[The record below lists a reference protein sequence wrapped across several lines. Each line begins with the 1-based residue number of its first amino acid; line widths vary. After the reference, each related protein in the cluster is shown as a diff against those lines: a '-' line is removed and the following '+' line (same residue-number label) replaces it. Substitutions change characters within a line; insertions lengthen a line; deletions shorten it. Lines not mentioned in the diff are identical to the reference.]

1 MSCSIVLV
9 VRARLGRWTLVVRG
23 SRSVLKLQWRNS
35 SDSVIYVHA
44 IVQECPTMHS
54 VVTRGLRER
63 QNTEGFRCV
72 GKYTTWT
79 SLLRHCKMD
88 TP

>member
-23 SRSVLKLQWRNS
+23 SRSVLKLQWCNS

-44 IVQECPTMHS
+44 VVQEWPTTHS

-63 QNTEGFRCV
+63 QNTEGFGCV
-72 GKYTTWT
+72 D
-79 SLLRHCKMD
+79 KMHD
-88 TP
+88 LDIISSAL